1 VRKHKVHYV
10 DPSEKGVITMVESVD
25 FVVGTRITVG
35 ENLDIF
41 FGPRMNMRDHE
52 IPVVKMV

>member
-1 VRKHKVHYV
+1 MHYV
-10 DPSEKGVITMVESVD
+10 DLPKRTNAVVESVD

>member
-10 DPSEKGVITMVESVD
+10 DLPKRTNAMVESVD